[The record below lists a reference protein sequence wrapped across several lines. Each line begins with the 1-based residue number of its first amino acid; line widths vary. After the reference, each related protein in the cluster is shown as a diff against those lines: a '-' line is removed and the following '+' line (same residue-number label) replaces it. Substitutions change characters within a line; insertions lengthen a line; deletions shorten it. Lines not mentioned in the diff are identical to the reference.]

1 MNLEKAPSNIRAI
14 AASLWIIPAI
24 ILSYLFQNRA
34 ELFFLE
40 IIYISAL
47 FSSIG
52 VGFSELPFGKI
63 FTVASILPCIANS
76 YYFIL
81 LFPFNFQAPSLVDI
95 LKFVFLFILFS
106 IPALLFIVVAII
118 PIFTIPVFLVSQ
130 LFILISDV
138 IYTFCRKADAFYKIC
153 TVTTIIASIF
163 IIGATVPSDFQ
174 LSPLP
179 AHTISSQNE
188 STDAEETETVY
199 ISTYGECYHSNPRCS
214 GMKYARSVTL
224 EEAQKTGRRACSK
237 CYRKKH

>member
-1 MNLEKAPSNIRAI
+1 MHEQQNNLFFKILVKLPFEWLFLIIYTYKKCGDDNMNLEKAPSNIRAI

-130 LFILISDV
+130 LFKQRI
-138 IYTFCRKADAFYKIC
+138 TK
-153 TVTTIIASIF
+153 
-163 IIGATVPSDFQ
+163 
-174 LSPLP
+174 
-179 AHTISSQNE
+179 TISLQ
-188 STDAEETETVY
+188 EE
-199 ISTYGECYHSNPRCS
+199 G
-214 GMKYARSVTL
+214 GK
-224 EEAQKTGRRACSK
+224 
-237 CYRKKH
+237 